1 MLIKEKKNTGFT
13 LVEVIVSMLV
23 LSITIV
29 SVLSAFTIAAK
40 SNARTKK
47 VQEAESL
54 LGDVLEYTKAKSRQ
68 LDPTKGM
75 DALGLYGK
83 EFDGTLSVLTP
94 FSETND
100 VEEVLIT
107 GVKEGFHRFNIKI
120 TRDRKPAKYSSGGN
134 AHKSI
139 TFGETGSKTA
149 VVPANTTQY
158 DEDARDLFL
167 QMYKEAVEQH
177 NIEVDQA
184 LAADPNYSE
193 KVKINLP
200 EDVESQKEIIRTKLS
215 REIWL
220 ETEKPQNNT
229 DKMKLIA
236 YMVYKIE
243 DDLLMPV
250 GAERQIKTKFF
261 ESEEYDLSTST
272 EEEAEKLKQ
281 VYVLYLPST
290 EAKKVSNVDLRI
302 LDKENQLEANV
313 FLAYQ
318 KDAVEVED
326 VTSKKLADR
335 YQNSEQI
342 KVSFVDSNSMLKNP
356 RKVGLYCS
364 CGLYVVGTTPST
376 VTTEAKSLVASSE
389 GIRIVTIDV
398 EIIDPEKGTVLSKT
412 KEPVACLQ

>member
-47 VQEAESL
+47 AQEAESL

-75 DALGLYGK
+75 DALGLYGD
-83 EFDGTLSVLTP
+83 FGGSLSVSTP
-94 FSETND
+94 FSGTND
-100 VEEVLIT
+100 IEEVLIS

-149 VVPANTTQY
+149 VINTNFAEY
-158 DEDARDLFL
+158 DENARDEFL
-167 QMYKEAVEQH
+167 LLYKEAVEQH
-177 NIEVDQA
+177 NMEVDQA

-200 EDVESQKEIIRTKLS
+200 ENEESLKEIIRTKLS

-220 ETEKPQNNT
+220 ETQISQSNSNKV
-229 DKMKLIA
+229 KLMA
-236 YMVYKIE
+236 YMVYTVA

-250 GAERQIKTKFF
+250 GAERQIETTIF
-261 ESEEYDLSTST
+261 ESEEYDLSTNPDT
-272 EEEAEKLKQ
+272 AAEKLKQ
-281 VYVLYLPST
+281 VYVLYTPSS
-290 EAKKVSNVDLRI
+290 EAKKVSDVDIRI
-302 LDKENQLEANV
+302 LDKANQLDANV

-318 KDAVEVED
+318 QSLVELNNAVSKDLV
-326 VTSKKLADR
+326 DR
-335 YQNSEQI
+335 YQHSEQI
-342 KVSFVDSNSMLKNP
+342 KVSFVDSSGLLSMP

-364 CGLYVVGTTPST
+364 AGLNVIGNTPSS
-376 VTTEAKSLVASSE
+376 VKTEEKSLVASSE

-398 EIIDPEKGTVLSKT
+398 EIIDAKDGTVLSKT